1 MIELIH
7 VSKSY
12 GTKPAVNDLD
22 LRIGAGELFAF
33 LGPNGAGKTTTIKML
48 CGLLFPTSGSIRIAG
63 FDLETQGK
71 EARQHVSYVPDTP
84 FLYEKLTGREL
95 LQFVADMYRM
105 PSATATRRIDEMIAL
120 FTLGAFVDDLTQ
132 NYSHGMRQ
140 RTVFASALLH
150 EPRVLIVDEPTVG
163 LDPLGIR
170 LLKDVLRN
178 ETKRGA
184 TVFLSTHSLDVAQEL
199 SDRIGVIHQGRLI
212 GCGNLD
218 ELRQRAD
225 LNGTLEEV
233 FLKMTDEEKA
243 PAETRFQELEP
254 LSPPRE
260 RGEGLAPLSPP
271 GERGRG

>member
-7 VSKSY
+7 VSKKY
-12 GTKPAVNDLD
+12 GNKLAVNDLD
-22 LRIGAGELFAF
+22 LTIRKGELFAF

-48 CGLLFPTSGSIRIAG
+48 CGLLFPSEGSIRIAG
-63 FDLETQGK
+63 FDLETAGK
-71 EARQHVSYVPDTP
+71 DARQHVSYVPDTP

-95 LQFVADMYRM
+95 LQFVADMYGM
-105 PSATATRRIDEMIAL
+105 PKDHGTRRIDAMIDL
-120 FTLGAFVDDLTQ
+120 FSLGTFVDDLTQ

-150 EPRVLIVDEPTVG
+150 EPMVLIVDEPTVG

-218 ELRQRAD
+218 DLRQCAD

-233 FLKMTDEEKA
+233 FLKMTDEDQTPEDA
-243 PAETRFQELEP
+243 FTAAARQ
-254 LSPPRE
+254 
-260 RGEGLAPLSPP
+260 
-271 GERGRG
+271 